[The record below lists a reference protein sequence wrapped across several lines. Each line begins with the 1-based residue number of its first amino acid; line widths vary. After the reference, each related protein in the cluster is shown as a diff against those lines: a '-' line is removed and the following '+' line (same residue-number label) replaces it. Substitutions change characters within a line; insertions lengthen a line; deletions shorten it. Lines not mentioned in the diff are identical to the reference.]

1 MLNKFKV
8 NNKDVT
14 LACRVDFELG
24 SRVCPKTLCKSLYH
38 IETNPDFYMIR
49 VFTGREFRIE
59 CNRFASL
66 LKSA

>member
-1 MLNKFKV
+1 MLNKFKA
-8 NNKDVT
+8 NTKDVA

-24 SRVCPKTLCKSLYH
+24 SRACPKTLFKSLYH
-38 IETNPDFYMIR
+38 TENSLGFYKIR